1 MAYRTTGSGTAD
13 GVAQGTNTGSVVHKG
28 TKARVSSG
36 PGTSPNGDFNGAS
49 GGHGPTSVGGK
60 PGPKPAMDGQ
70 QTDVLGRSNPPR

>member
-1 MAYRTTGSGTAD
+1 MGYRTTGSGTSD
-13 GVAQGTNTGSVVHKG
+13 GIAQGTNTGKRVNKG
-28 TKARVSSG
+28 GSGRVSAG
-36 PGTSPNGDFNGAS
+36 PGKSPDGDFNGAS